1 MSRIGRLPIAVPS
14 GVDVTID
21 GRTVTVK
28 GPKGTLSRSLHPD
41 IAVSQEDGSIVVT
54 RPTEQKTHKQL
65 HGLTRTLV
73 NNMVVGV
80 TDGYRKGLEITGVG
94 YRAALNGKKLQ
105 LNLGYSH
112 PIEIDPPA
120 GISFEVENPT
130 RLAVVGARI
139 RLHLAGTE
147 ARPRLA
153 VFRSLNHIYAQV
165 IDDASGRTLAAAS
178 TVEKELKGS
187 TSTKTEEAAVVGR
200 LVAERA
206 KAAGVERVV
215 FDRAGFRYHG
225 RIKSLADA
233 AREAGLE
240 F

>member
-1 MSRIGRLPIAVPS
+1 MTKVA
-14 GVDVTID
+14 
-21 GRTVTVK
+21 
-28 GPKGTLSRSLHPD
+28 
-41 IAVSQEDGSIVVT
+41 T
-54 RPTEQKTHKQL
+54 R
-65 HGLTRTLV
+65 GAAR
-73 NNMVVGV
+73 
-80 TDGYRKGLEITGVG
+80 RK
-94 YRAALNGKKLQ
+94 R
-105 LNLGYSH
+105 H
-112 PIEIDPPA
+112 D
-120 GISFEVENPT
+120 
-130 RLAVVGARI
+130 RI
-139 RLHLAGTE
+139 RLHLAGTDV
-147 ARPRLA
+147 RPRLA

-187 TSTKTEEAAVVGR
+187 SSTKSEEAAVVGR

-206 KAAGVERVV
+206 KSAGVERVV